1 MLGNVTL
8 PSTASFAGTYPAPA
22 EIIARQRAAVEPVV
36 RLEPVGARLPGRRV
50 VPFKPERVGDVVGEV
65 RSSPAMVGHDHDG
78 TTGREPRTGRTLAR
92 SSTAF
97 IAQYIGQALVPE
109 GGLEERETAE
119 AALAYRAAAER
130 NIAYFGLEAP
140 VDVSV

>member
-8 PSTASFAGTYPAPA
+8 PSTASFAGTYPTPA
-22 EIIARQRAAVEPVV
+22 EIIARQRAAVEPVA

-50 VPFKPERVGDVVGEV
+50 VPFKPEPVGDV

-130 NIAYFGLEAP
+130 DIAYFGLEAP